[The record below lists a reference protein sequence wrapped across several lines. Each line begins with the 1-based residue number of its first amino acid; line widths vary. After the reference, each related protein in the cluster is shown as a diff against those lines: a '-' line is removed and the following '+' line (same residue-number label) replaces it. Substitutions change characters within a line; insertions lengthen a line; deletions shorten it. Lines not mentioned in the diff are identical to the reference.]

1 MALLGRSKK
10 ETTAVPVPQS
20 QLRIAVLQL
29 LQALTTQAA
38 PEAVRS
44 HLPPKILAKLL
55 RDSLAQM
62 TDAQLAEGIRAMAKY
77 SAELERA
84 AELEGFL
91 LPRQTELKLIDCD
104 DRSSQS

>member
-10 ETTAVPVPQS
+10 EKIVAVTVPQS
-20 QLRIAVLQL
+20 QLRLAVLQL

-55 RDSLAQM
+55 KDSLAQM
-62 TDAQLAEGIRAMAKY
+62 TDVQLAEGIRAMAKY
-77 SAELERA
+77 STELERA
-84 AELEGFL
+84 AELEGLL
-91 LPRQTELKLIDCD
+91 LPRVTELRLVD
-104 DRSSQS
+104 DGRSS